1 MQTFTYI
8 TFLQKTDQRLYFGTL
23 SPQLYLVPTIALKH
37 ENIGEDITSW
47 VSLVEPGRGGY
58 CDAMTTDGDKHLY
71 SAVLD
76 RGCIV
81 KYELSSNNS
90 FHGFIK
96 HIFICNPDKLLWINS
111 IFWNDGYLY
120 IITNR

>member
-1 MQTFTYI
+1 MFTYI

-47 VSLVEPGRGGY
+47 VSLVEHGRGGY
-58 CDAMTTDGDKHLY
+58 VDAMTTDGDKHLY

-81 KYELSSNNS
+81 KYELSSKSS
-90 FHGFIK
+90 FNGFSK
-96 HIFICNPDKLLWINS
+96 HTFLICHP
-111 IFWNDGYLY
+111 
-120 IITNR
+120 

>member
-1 MQTFTYI
+1 MQTLTYV
-8 TFLQKTDQRLYFGTL
+8 TFLQKTDKRLYFGTL
-23 SPQLYLVPTIALKH
+23 SPQLYLVPTVALKH
-37 ENIGEDITSW
+37 ESIGEDITSW
-47 VSLVEPGRGGY
+47 VSLVEHRRGGY
-58 CDAMTTDGDKHLY
+58 CDAMTTDGDNHLY

-90 FHGFIK
+90 LNGFIK
-96 HIFICNPDKLLWINS
+96 YNFICNPDKLLWINS
-111 IFWNDGYLY
+111 IFLNDGYLY